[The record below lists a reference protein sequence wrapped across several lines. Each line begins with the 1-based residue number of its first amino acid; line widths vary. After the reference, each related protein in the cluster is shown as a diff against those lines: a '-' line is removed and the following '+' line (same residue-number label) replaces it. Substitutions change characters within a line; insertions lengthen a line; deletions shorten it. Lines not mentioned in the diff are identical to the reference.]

1 MFTGSRQMS
10 DHRVFPMEP
19 SRWSWTKFK
28 DYAHFYVMLG
38 LIPCSLIVTG
48 MNLFIGPATLSE
60 IPEGYTPKYWEYYK
74 VSCVPFT
81 DKIVFLYCGL

>member
-1 MFTGSRQMS
+1 MS

-28 DYAHFYVMLG
+28 DYFHFYVMLG
-38 LIPCSLIVTG
+38 VIPCSLFVTG

-74 VSCVPFT
+74 VSCT
-81 DKIVFLYCGL
+81 LLRCVFIYYCGL